1 MFSTE
6 ERGEFKVSYKLF
18 EREDGNVM
26 VCTVV
31 CWKLE
36 GCKDFGLD
44 LGWQVRSSSN
54 E

>member
-6 ERGEFKVSYKLF
+6 QRGEFKVSYKLF
-18 EREDGNVM
+18 EREYGSVM

-36 GCKDFGLD
+36 GCKAFGFRTE
-44 LGWQVRSSSN
+44 LGLAGK
-54 E
+54 EF